1 MTVFVEED
9 FEQLVNEQY
18 YDIFRFYKNTI
29 MAGCPKT
36 KFHQLLC
43 IDTAKRFADNNFEI
57 EFNVVVCKL
66 PFKRTDLKVTKGKD
80 WMYVIIESFS
90 GNHCC
95 RRILQRS
102 FHISKYGLVTVVVP
116 EKVYVNDGEAQRVRN
131 LPSVLR
137 DYEIGFLIS
146 QYYIDSSIKG
156 IKARIP
162 GVYGDDYVLCPVPEC
177 KDFDKPHRSLGI
189 HLKKIHNISSAE
201 CKKLYPDAV
210 MIAKKSH
217 DTFSKAHKMV
227 IERRREMSF
236 HKVQSP

>member
-1 MTVFVEED
+1 MTVFIEED

-18 YDIFRFYKNTI
+18 YDIFQFYKTTI
-29 MAGCPKT
+29 HRGCIRH

-43 IDTAKRFADNNFEI
+43 MSTAKKFTDHGFEI
-57 EFNVVVCKL
+57 EFNVVATKI
-66 PFKRTDLKVTKGKD
+66 PFTRADLKVSKEDD
-80 WMYVIIESFS
+80 WMYVMIESFC

-102 FHISKYGLVTVVVP
+102 LHISKYGLVTVVVP
-116 EKVYVNDGEAQRVRN
+116 EKIYVNDSEAQRVRN

-189 HLKKIHNISSAE
+189 HLKKIHNISSQE

-227 IERRREMSF
+227 IERRREMMF
-236 HKVQSP
+236 HKVLKY